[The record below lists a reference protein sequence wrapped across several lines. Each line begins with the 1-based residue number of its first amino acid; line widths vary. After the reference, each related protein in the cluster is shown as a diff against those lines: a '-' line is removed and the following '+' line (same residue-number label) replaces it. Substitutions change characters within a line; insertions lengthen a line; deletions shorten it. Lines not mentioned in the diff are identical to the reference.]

1 MRKIKSVTK
10 DVLFRCP
17 IKYNLLLPTVKSR
30 TKYRSKIGAIT
41 VAVVTKEN
49 QEQEETL

>member
-1 MRKIKSVTK
+1 MKSVTK
-10 DVLFRCP
+10 DVIFRCSV
-17 IKYNLLLPTVKSR
+17 KHELLLPTVKSG

-49 QEQEETL
+49 QVQEEML